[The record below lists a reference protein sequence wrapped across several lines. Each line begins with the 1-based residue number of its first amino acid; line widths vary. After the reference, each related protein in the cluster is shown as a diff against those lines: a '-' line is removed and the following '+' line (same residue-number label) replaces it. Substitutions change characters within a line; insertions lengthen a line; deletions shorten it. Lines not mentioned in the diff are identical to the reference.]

1 MRILFV
7 IDSMPCHRF
16 LKEAQALSARGIELF
31 MCYRAH
37 GSIIAR
43 DADLS
48 IFRKNLRLKK
58 RELFAGNK
66 IAKFA
71 IANNIEIIHF
81 HNYPDKLCYQIMKTR
96 LKIPIIF
103 DQHDLMSLQRT
114 KFSKKKKY
122 WEKYCL
128 EHADGYVFVT
138 DFYQRSTFDLYDL
151 AAPYVILPNMISQE
165 ATGENSTDIKK
176 LSDIDGN
183 VHLVWIGLIT
193 KNKDHHRYMVKTFE
207 ILSDKGFIIH
217 IYPTRTKEY
226 PHYSEIRNLHIHQQ
240 LSYKEMMKAIA
251 VYDAGLAF
259 FNPWMTDER
268 KSHLIKHAFPN
279 KINDYIFAGV
289 PPITLNSYFPM
300 AEYIKKYDTGYI
312 YREVDDITPD
322 SIREKLE
329 IYQNNI
335 SLNRKQ
341 IIADIDQQLDKLID
355 IYKLLKGRSNEET

>member
-16 LKEAQALSARGIELF
+16 LKEAQALSAKGIELF
-31 MCYRAH
+31 MCYRDQ

-43 DADLS
+43 GADLS
-48 IFRKNLRLKK
+48 IFKKVLRLKK
-58 RELFAGNK
+58 RELLAGNK

-71 IANNIEIIHF
+71 KVNNIEIIHY
-81 HNYPDKLCYQIMKTR
+81 HNYPDKLCYQIMKTK

-114 KFSKKKKY
+114 KFSNKKKH

-128 EHADGYVFVT
+128 EHADGSVFVS
-138 DFYQRSTFDLYDL
+138 DFYQQRSFELYDL
-151 AAPYVILPNMISQE
+151 ASPYVILPNMISQE
-165 ATGENSTDIKK
+165 VIGKENSETEK
-176 LSDIDGN
+176 LSDKDGK

-207 ILSDKGFIIH
+207 ILTDQGFIIH
-217 IYPTRTKEY
+217 IFPTRTKEY
-226 PHYSEIRNLHIHQQ
+226 PHYSEIRNVHIHQQ

-259 FNPWMTDER
+259 FNPWMTDKK
-268 KSHLIKHAFPN
+268 KSRLIKHAFPN

-289 PPITLNSYFPM
+289 PPITLKSYIPM
-300 AEYIKKYDTGYI
+300 AKYIRKYNTGYTYSEI
-312 YREVDDITPD
+312 DEITPD
-322 SIREKLE
+322 SIKEKLE
-329 IYQNNI
+329 IYQKNI
-335 SLNRKQ
+335 SINRKQ
-341 IIADIDQQLDKLID
+341 ILADINVQLDKLID
-355 IYKLLKGRSNEET
+355 LYKLLKGRNNEDT